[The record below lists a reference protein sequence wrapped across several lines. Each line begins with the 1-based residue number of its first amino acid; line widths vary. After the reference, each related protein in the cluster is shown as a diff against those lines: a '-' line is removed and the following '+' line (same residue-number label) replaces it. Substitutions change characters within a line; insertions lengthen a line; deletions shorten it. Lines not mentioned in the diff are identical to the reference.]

1 MIALTSRE
9 WIFSYGTGLSIA
21 IIVWFS
27 LTITGQPLFEENSG
41 LISINFM
48 QLYMLPLFF
57 AYGILVGEILFDL
70 SDKEI
75 EKNDKIYLI
84 ELFMITIL
92 AFLRI
97 TVGIPISGHALIVS
111 FYLLSKI
118 ITNKK
123 IYWYIS
129 IRIDNSSK
137 NINK

>member
-123 IYWYIS
+123 
-129 IRIDNSSK
+129 
-137 NINK
+137 